1 MWDRLREIETR
12 YEEAQR
18 DLQNPEITADISML
32 QKLGKLSSELEPYV
46 LAYRSLQKSKDELKE
61 AEELI
66 ADPEMKEAAL
76 EEIDRLR
83 PEIELRENDLR
94 VMLLPKDP
102 HDEKGVI
109 MEVKQGA
116 GGEEAALFAAELLR
130 MYTRFAERRNW
141 KYEVIDMEES
151 GIGGISSATFA
162 ISSKGAFSQLKHE
175 AGVHR
180 VQRVPKTESSGRMH
194 TSAASVVVLPEAE
207 EVDVEIK
214 TDDLEIDTYRA
225 GGAGGQHVNKT
236 ESAVRIKHVP
246 TGVIVTC
253 QDQRSQLQNRDK
265 AMRVLRAKLYE
276 LQLAE
281 LAAAEN
287 VVRRAIGGG
296 DRSDKVRTY
305 HFVQNRVTDHRIGFT
320 SHNLHAVMDGDLQD
334 IINALVQH
342 EQATLLAAQ
351 AAS

>member
-18 DLQNPEITADISML
+18 DLQNPEIVSDISML

-46 LAYRSLQKSKDELKE
+46 VAYRLLRKSK
-61 AEELI
+61 EEL
-66 ADPEMKEAAL
+66 AESEELVNDSEMKEVAL

-83 PEIELRENDLR
+83 PEIERLENDLR

-102 HDEKGVI
+102 NDEKGVI

-116 GGEEAALFAAELLR
+116 GGEESALFAAELLR
-130 MYTRFAERRNW
+130 MYMRFAERRGW
-141 KYEVIDMEES
+141 KYEIIDMEES

-162 ISSKGAFSQLKHE
+162 ISSKGAYSQLKHE

-194 TSAASVVVLPEAE
+194 TSAASVIVLPEAE
-207 EVDVEIK
+207 DVDVDIK
-214 TDDLEIDTYRA
+214 TDDLQIDTYRA

-236 ESAVRIKHVP
+236 ESAVRIKHIP

-265 AMRVLRAKLYE
+265 EMRVLRAKLYE
-276 LQLAE
+276 LQLE
-281 LAAAEN
+281 EKAAAEN

-305 HFVQNRVTDHRIGFT
+305 HFVQNRVTDHRINFT
-320 SHNLHAVMDGDLQD
+320 SHNLGAVMDGDLQD
-334 IINALVQH
+334 IVNALVQH
-342 EQATLLAAQ
+342 EQATLLAAHSM
-351 AAS
+351 A

>member
-1 MWDRLREIETR
+1 MWDRLREIEQR

-18 DLQNPEITADISML
+18 DLQNPEITSDISML

-46 LAYRSLQKSKDELKE
+46 AAYRALQKSKDELKE
-61 AEELI
+61 AEGLI

-83 PEIELRENDLR
+83 PEIEQRESDLR
-94 VMLLPKDP
+94 IMLLPKDP

-141 KYEVIDMEES
+141 KYEIIDMEES

-207 EVDVEIK
+207 EVDVEIRS
-214 TDDLEIDTYRA
+214 DDLEIDTYRA

-246 TGVIVTC
+246 SGVIVTC

-276 LQLAE
+276 LQVAE
-281 LAAAEN
+281 QAAAEN

-296 DRSDKVRTY
+296 DRSDKIRTY
-305 HFVQNRVTDHRIGFT
+305 HFVQNRVTDHRINFT

-334 IINALVQH
+334 IIDALVQH
-342 EQATLLAAQ
+342 EQATLLAAE
-351 AAS
+351 ATA